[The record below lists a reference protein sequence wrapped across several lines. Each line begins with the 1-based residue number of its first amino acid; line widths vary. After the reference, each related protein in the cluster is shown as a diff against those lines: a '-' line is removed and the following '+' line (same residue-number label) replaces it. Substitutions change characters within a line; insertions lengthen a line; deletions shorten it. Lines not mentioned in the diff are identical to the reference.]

1 MKYRK
6 ISLHKPFIPLT
17 LFKTMKKRWLV
28 IPVVALLIFVFQ
40 FFRDPERHIPPE
52 GVVSPADGKVIAI
65 EVVKAGD
72 VPVIIKNGEKIYL
85 EELKGLITEDC
96 YLVAVFMNAVDV
108 HVNRSPIEGT
118 VSTIIYKEGS
128 YHMAS
133 SLALEN
139 ERNIIVIDGDTRM
152 VVIQIAGK
160 FVRRIQCYVKEGDTL
175 KKGER
180 LGRII
185 LGSQVVVI
193 LPCSYEVTVGKGDR
207 VRAGES
213 VIALP

>member
-1 MKYRK
+1 
-6 ISLHKPFIPLT
+6 
-17 LFKTMKKRWLV
+17 MKKRWLV
-28 IPVVALLIFVFQ
+28 VPVVALLVFVFQ
-40 FFRDPERHIPPE
+40 FFRDPERHIPQE
-52 GVVSPADGKVIAI
+52 GVVSPADGKVIAV

-72 VPVIIKNGEKIYL
+72 VPVVVKNGEEIYL

-96 YLVAVFMNAVDV
+96 YLVAVFMNAIDV
-108 HVNRSPIEGT
+108 HVNRSPLEGT
-118 VSTIIYKEGS
+118 VSKIIYKEGR

-133 SLALEN
+133 SLALDN
-139 ERNIIVIDGDTRM
+139 ERNIIVIDGNTRM

-160 FVRRIQCYVKEGDTL
+160 FVRRIQCYVQEGDTL
-175 KKGER
+175 NKGDR
-180 LGRII
+180 LGRIV

-193 LPCSYEVTVGKGDR
+193 LPCSYEVTVEKGDR